1 MAPLSVTRLRAG
13 LRSLPRQF
21 WLLTAGIF
29 IFLIGIDMCFP
40 FETLYLNKRLGIS
53 MSTIG
58 LIIGSMSFIGLPFQI
73 PGGALTDRIGRR
85 PMIVVG
91 IVGTMLLYLG
101 VAFAPALWVI
111 VLVFGIEA
119 AFGWSMFLTASNAMV
134 ADLVPFERRAEAYSL
149 IRTAVSAGATI
160 GPLFAA
166 WILASSGSFRLSF
179 VIGTGVCG
187 LFALM
192 VIVLFKET
200 KPDPGSR
207 SGAAAAEA
215 ADNRAAD
222 GGPLAPADPH
232 ERFFSEC
239 EEPGLSAPPQPAP
252 PLECP
257 TLPDDRPA
265 RRGGYRQVLRDRRF
279 LLLMLA
285 TLAPSYCFAQI
296 WVTLPVLLNDLYGV
310 RPASW
315 ALLLSVYS
323 LTSAVIQF
331 PVVRALRR
339 RDPTGL
345 IGIGSLL
352 IGSALGGIAFAG
364 WGWPTVAL
372 MVVTALGVVLFM
384 ALVPT
389 VVSHLAPVHLR
400 GRYMGVWTI
409 VYVAGYGLG
418 PLLGGRA
425 LDTLGPQ
432 SAYLV
437 VAAVGVAGS
446 LLFTGLALVQRRAAG
461 GAAVPG

>member
-1 MAPLSVTRLRAG
+1 MGALSITRLRAG

-58 LIIGSMSFIGLPFQI
+58 LIIGTMSFVGLPFQI

-111 VLVFGIEA
+111 ILVFGIEA

-187 LFALM
+187 VFALM
-192 VIVLFKET
+192 LIVLFKET

-207 SGAAAAEA
+207 GEASADEA
-215 ADNRAAD
+215 ADTEAAN
-222 GGPLAPADPH
+222 GGPLVPADPH
-232 ERFFSEC
+232 ERFFNEC
-239 EEPGLSAPPQPAP
+239 EEPGLAAPPQPAP

-257 TLPDDRPA
+257 TQPDDDSP
-265 RRGGYRQVLRDRRF
+265 RRGGYR
-279 LLLMLA
+279 
-285 TLAPSYCFAQI
+285 
-296 WVTLPVLLNDLYGV
+296 
-310 RPASW
+310 
-315 ALLLSVYS
+315 
-323 LTSAVIQF
+323 
-331 PVVRALRR
+331 
-339 RDPTGL
+339 
-345 IGIGSLL
+345 
-352 IGSALGGIAFAG
+352 
-364 WGWPTVAL
+364 
-372 MVVTALGVVLFM
+372 
-384 ALVPT
+384 
-389 VVSHLAPVHLR
+389 
-400 GRYMGVWTI
+400 
-409 VYVAGYGLG
+409 
-418 PLLGGRA
+418 
-425 LDTLGPQ
+425 
-432 SAYLV
+432 
-437 VAAVGVAGS
+437 
-446 LLFTGLALVQRRAAG
+446 
-461 GAAVPG
+461 